1 MPKTHPGLF
10 ADLGKRVNDLLTK
23 EFPSEK
29 GENKLSWKGQPN
41 RDTTLETSIVQR
53 KDGSIV
59 GTFAP
64 KYNHR
69 DWGTTFSAE
78 INTRK
83 EVKVEAAADD
93 LLSVDGLKTTVTGYS
108 KGAEN
113 YGEFAVEYKHEMATV
128 TASVDYGKANGSTV
142 KASAVIGSQGV
153 ALGAKTEYFIGG
165 ESELKDLTTV
175 LSYGSPEFDLTAFGR
190 IQSQNDEDK
199 NELGASYF
207 HKINQDWQVGAEAIF
222 DTAATDASAKPKL
235 TFGTQY
241 VLNPDSILKAKFDTA
256 GKLGLSLQQK
266 WNRNAK
272 VTIAS
277 TIDTNNLGGKGAS
290 TTSFTLA
297 LND

>member
-1 MPKTHPGLF
+1 
-10 ADLGKRVNDLLTK
+10 VNDLLTK

-29 GENKLSWKGQPN
+29 GENKLSWKGSPN
-41 RDTTLETSIVQR
+41 KDTTLETSIVQR

-69 DWGTTFSAE
+69 EWGTTFSAE

-113 YGEFAVEYKHEMATV
+113 YGEFGVEYKNELGTV

-153 ALGAKTEYFIGG
+153 ALGAKTEYFFWRR
-165 ESELKDLTTV
+165 V
-175 LSYGSPEFDLTAFGR
+175 RA
-190 IQSQNDEDK
+190 
-199 NELGASYF
+199 
-207 HKINQDWQVGAEAIF
+207 
-222 DTAATDASAKPKL
+222 
-235 TFGTQY
+235 
-241 VLNPDSILKAKFDTA
+241 
-256 GKLGLSLQQK
+256 
-266 WNRNAK
+266 
-272 VTIAS
+272 
-277 TIDTNNLGGKGAS
+277 
-290 TTSFTLA
+290 
-297 LND
+297 